1 MDHKSGSRQREV
13 RGCHSACHV
22 ARGRRVAPRR
32 QVVGV
37 TEPIIRRYVASR
49 CQRPCRCTTCT
60 LTSSSWRSPRRRL
73 GRTDHRQDC
82 GTSLDCSRSAMSEG
96 GRGGGR
102 AGVVAPSRT
111 RRTTQPWSSTRR
123 TASFGGR
130 SSTWRGRERFRAGS
144 ASRRLRARGVPPAG
158 RCRRAGS
165 ERFTR
170 RRVDGAV
177 PRASS
182 LPGASAAGALMG
194 RCQSPEWPS
203 PDGVRDSGART
214 TAGSTPCGVTQGA
227 LQLSR
232 RESRA

>member
-1 MDHKSGSRQREV
+1 MDHKSGSRQREL

-111 RRTTQPWSSTRR
+111 RRTTKPWSSTHGRR
-123 TASFGGR
+123 ASVGGR
-130 SSTWRGRERFRAGS
+130 RRGEVEKGS
-144 ASRRLRARGVPPAG
+144 ALGALRADFEPAAYHQLVVA
-158 RCRRAGS
+158 AG
-165 ERFTR
+165 
-170 RRVDGAV
+170 
-177 PRASS
+177 
-182 LPGASAAGALMG
+182 PGASVSLDGVSMG
-194 RCQSPEWPS
+194 R
-203 PDGVRDSGART
+203 
-214 TAGSTPCGVTQGA
+214 
-227 LQLSR
+227 SR
-232 RESRA
+232 GRPRSRARRRLVR